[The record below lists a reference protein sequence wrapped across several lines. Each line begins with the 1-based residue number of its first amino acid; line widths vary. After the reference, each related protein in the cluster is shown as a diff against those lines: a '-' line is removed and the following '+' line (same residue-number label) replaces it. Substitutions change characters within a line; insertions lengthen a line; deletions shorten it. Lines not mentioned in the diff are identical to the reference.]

1 MVHISTTN
9 APETL
14 IRGRI
19 THRFVLYRLGLSL
32 AASRTEVL
40 RSATD
45 FTGGFAPLAPPPG
58 APPLD
63 PVLWF
68 MQPYACILD
77 VVAIFRTLKGQ
88 HCVDALTTP
97 WVIASVYWLHTCV
110 FLPTHSFACHC
121 CSCCDSK
128 IGKFNKLYLHAVK

>member
-1 MVHISTTN
+1 MLIILHCMQHTQINPRLYEFSKTRSQTACMFVKQQSNWLFYDKIVHILTTN
-9 APETL
+9 APEML
-14 IRGRI
+14 IRRCI
-19 THRFVLYRLGLSL
+19 THLYVLYRLSLSL

-68 MQPYACILD
+68 MQLYACILD

-88 HCVDALTTP
+88 PRLR
-97 WVIASVYWLHTCV
+97 
-110 FLPTHSFACHC
+110 
-121 CSCCDSK
+121 
-128 IGKFNKLYLHAVK
+128 